1 MKLKLNSV
9 FAAVG
14 AILIS
19 PPSFAE
25 SVPRYDPDA
34 FCKDVA
40 QFSGGSSVIYS
51 GCIDSEQASYNN
63 LKEAWPSLPDT
74 VRSYCDDVARYAD
87 GSYVIL
93 EGCVEQEIE
102 AALSQKQFKF

>member
-1 MKLKLNSV
+1 MKLRLISMV
-9 FAAVG
+9 TIAG
-14 AILIS
+14 AIIIS

-34 FCKDVA
+34 YCKDVA
-40 QFSGGSSVIYS
+40 EFSGGSAVIYS
-51 GCIDSEQASYNN
+51 GCIDSEQDSYNN
-63 LKEAWPSLPDT
+63 LKEAWPTLPDA

-93 EGCVEQEIE
+93 EGCVEQEMK
-102 AALSQKQFKF
+102 AASSKKQFKF